1 MNRLNPFDWNYYFGD
16 FYSFPKT
23 TITTKISFKATK
35 TEYQL
40 EVHLA
45 GKKKEDVEITVGGF
59 ISVKA
64 EEYSTALFRLYDDMQ
79 LSSAVA
85 TMEHGLLKITI
96 PRQSKVPT
104 IKIPIS

>member
-45 GKKKEDVEITVGGF
+45 GKKKEDVEITVDEV

-64 EEYSTALFRLYDDMQ
+64 KDYSTASFRLYEDMKI
-79 LSSAVA
+79 SEAIA
-85 TMEHGLLKITI
+85 TMENGLLKITI
-96 PRQSKVPT
+96 PRQSKAPATKIT
-104 IKIPIS
+104 IS

>member
-45 GKKKEDVEITVGGF
+45 GKKKEDVEMNNPMW
-59 ISVKA
+59 
-64 EEYSTALFRLYDDMQ
+64 EQ
-79 LSSAVA
+79 LN
-85 TMEHGLLKITI
+85 KI
-96 PRQSKVPT
+96 KYN
-104 IKIPIS
+104 KN